1 MQSKKLID
9 KRMAVTRA
17 YQTTFTTRLT
27 VVVFF
32 SFQCSESNIQGDRV
46 GVNATDSLAQAAD
59 RQERVS
65 SLYSLLVQSKKTIL
79 QERFRLLTQRR
90 QFVNN

>member
-1 MQSKKLID
+1 MV
-9 KRMAVTRA
+9 VTRA
-17 YQTTFTTRLT
+17 YQTTFTIRLT
-27 VVVFF
+27 VVFF
-32 SFQCSESNIQGDRV
+32 FFQSSESNIQGDGV

>member
-1 MQSKKLID
+1 MTQSKKLID
-9 KRMAVTRA
+9 KRIVVTHA

-27 VVVFF
+27 VVFL
-32 SFQCSESNIQGDRV
+32 FQSSESNIPGNGV

-65 SLYSLLVQSKKTIL
+65 S
-79 QERFRLLTQRR
+79 RLLDE
-90 QFVNN
+90 NSL